1 MIVKVVP
8 TTTIFSYEP
17 HSNMCGGGDIVPLG
31 GGVMAL
37 LFWSGKDSKKRENV
51 YISIFLSVAQDELYK
66 IPVTYF
72 VERFYENISTKCVN
86 DS

>member
-1 MIVKVVP
+1 M
-8 TTTIFSYEP
+8 
-17 HSNMCGGGDIVPLG
+17 PLG

-37 LFWSGKDSKKRENV
+37 LFWCGKDSKKGENV
-51 YISIFLSVAQDELYK
+51 YISIFLSVAQDKPYK
-66 IPVTYF
+66 IPLTYF